1 MLDWYGPLIPYVRHR
16 PDLTYVLDA
25 VGGDLCS
32 TALPPLAV
40 PDRPVHHCVWSGP
53 LREPLS
59 VRLACALVFSRPRSS
74 SASRWVRPSRSHRC
88 RSISTWRSAS
98 RGEGLERSQALT
110 VFHTLTDEIGAR
122 LTGSPA
128 HDRAANWARD
138 QFAEWG
144 LSDARL
150 QPFEFGRGWTLEKLS
165 VEMTAPRYMP
175 FLAFADAWTP
185 SVNGVVAGPI
195 VYVGDKTADEV
206 RAMASS
212 LRGAIVMTHL
222 PQTEFRDVDRPQP
235 GMSDSVRTGNP
246 PRIRVVS
253 TTPQRELAAI
263 LQAAGAA
270 VTFRPSHY
278 RDGTVGVLGNRST
291 GDDAVPGM
299 VLSAEQYNMV
309 VRLAKRGTPVEL
321 RVELRTRYDDETRTF
336 NVLGD
341 IPGTDPELRD
351 EIVLVGAH
359 LDSWHTASGATDNG
373 DGAAGVM
380 EAARLLTALGARPR
394 RTIRFALWS
403 GEEQGLLGARAYIAE
418 HLADEGVQ
426 EKLSVY
432 LNDDPGSGRSLGF
445 YMENNMAAKEIFD
458 AWLAPLHDLDVTRNV
473 DEGIGS
479 TDHVPFN
486 QMGLPGFNVIKDFD
500 GYDERTR
507 HTNAD
512 YPERMSE
519 HELKQQAIF
528 LAHFAWQA
536 AQADERIP
544 RAPASRR

>member
-1 MLDWYGPLIPYVRHR
+1 MRTRLLLTAVVLSFWMGPASAHAQVQVDLDMAERIKSEGLQRSR
-16 PDLTYVLDA
+16 A
-25 VGGDLCS
+25 
-32 TALPPLAV
+32 LAV
-40 PDRPVHHCVWSGP
+40 YH
-53 LREPLS
+53 
-59 VRLACALVFSRPRSS
+59 A
-74 SASRWVRPSRSHRC
+74 
-88 RSISTWRSAS
+88 
-98 RGEGLERSQALT
+98 
-110 VFHTLTDEIGAR
+110 LTDEIGAR

-128 HDRAANWARD
+128 YDQAANWARD
-138 QFAEWG
+138 RFAEWG
-144 LSDARL
+144 LTDARL
-150 QPFEFGRGWTLEKLS
+150 EPFEFGRGWTLEKLS

-175 FLAFADAWTP
+175 LLAFADAWTP
-185 SVNGVVAGPI
+185 SVDGVAEGPI
-195 VYVGDKTADEV
+195 VYVGDRTADEIE
-206 RAMASS
+206 AMASS
-212 LRGAIVMTHL
+212 LGGAIVLTHL

-235 GMSDSVRTGNP
+235 GLGDSVRTGNP
-246 PRIRVVS
+246 PRIPVVS
-253 TTPQRELAAI
+253 TTPARELASI

-291 GDDAVPGM
+291 PDGAVPGM
-299 VLSAEQYNMV
+299 VLAAEQYNML
-309 VRLAKRGTPVEL
+309 VRLTEGGTPVHM
-321 RVELRTRYDDETRTF
+321 RVELRTRYDNETRTF

-341 IPGTDPELRD
+341 IPGTDPELED

-380 EAARLLTALGARPR
+380 EAARLLAALGASPR

-403 GEEQGLLGARAYIAE
+403 GEEQGLLGARAYIAA
-418 HLADEGVQ
+418 HLADASAQ

-432 LNDDPGSGRSLGF
+432 LNDDPGSGKSLGF
-445 YMENNMAAKEIFD
+445 YMENNPAAKEIFD
-458 AWLAPLHDLDVTRNV
+458 AWLAPLADLDVSRNV
-473 DEGIGS
+473 DVGIGS

-486 QMGLPGFNVIKDFD
+486 QMGLPAFNIIKDFEA
-500 GYDERTR
+500 YDERTR

-519 HELKQQAIF
+519 DELKQQAIF

-544 RAPASRR
+544 RVPSP